1 MKKKGRFSLVL
12 SIILIAAGISLV
24 TLGVLDQQNLL
35 SIAFLKSFVDMVRSS
50 FALFE
55 SGYGI
60 VTPGALLLII
70 GLMMLAFRNRKPFS
84 HFYEI
89 YIVLEY
95 LTLVLLVRLYKH
107 EPMPAFLSS
116 YLEKTEISDKKL
128 LIVFAF
134 ILEFVLGI
142 FLLYLASFLDS
153 SWRRKRDWKIKKLV
167 HDGLLPSE
175 EEEAAEKERIHQE
188 KLNAIEE
195 KKIARQDAKLNKER
209 EKAENKAK
217 KKSEKEEKRE
227 QKRYEKLRE
236 KKEREREAEEARAK
250 AKAENDADKEREKAE
265 ILSRKEA
272 KLAKKEERRAKKEN
286 AKRIKAE
293 RDEGEESLPPIEFA
307 EPPAN
312 PNNPL
317 EFPSFSEM
325 PELKTIEHTDNSP
338 STSQYDEDNQDD
350 FQMAPVSSNILS
362 TIKDEEDRKSSR
374 PSLESN
380 SHFRSGGMI
389 EATLEAFNNKE
400 KSAPLPPQR
409 PIIGYDDE
417 EEAETE
423 FVQKNDFAPSNL
435 SPDHPRYKLFEA
447 LHNNERPQS
456 AKSEATEK
464 ASPAVANAAPSDLSP
479 DHPRYKMFQALQNG
493 SRADAQP
500 APSKTAKTSSVA
512 PSNLSPEH
520 PRYKLFQAIADGAKP
535 ESSVS
540 HFPGKAF
547 QPEEESDV
555 KIMKSTYEESS
566 KQTVSEPST
575 GTIQYG
581 KPEAEK
587 TKPIVKETTARPSL
601 SAFNEEMRAE
611 EKRFEPAPKAE
622 PVRYEMESQPQEE
635 IPAARNDSSSSPDDC
650 NAEQENEL
658 ELSVGIGGLSS
669 NNMGFYAIKQRS
681 QRNYIA
687 PPVSLL
693 KDYPSANSELDP
705 LTRRKGEIIVEALA
719 QQRVYVELIDI
730 IKGPTVT
737 MYELKLGEGTLISRI
752 KAREAELNYA
762 LGGSKI
768 RILAP
773 IPGKQA
779 VGIEVPNAS
788 RDTIGFKDMIYAL
801 RASEKYKSFRV
812 PMILGKTITGEPVVI
827 DVCKMPHMIIAGTTG
842 SGKSVCINSFINTI
856 LYQKGPKEVRLLMV
870 DPKMVELSMYNG
882 IPHLLTPVIT
892 DAKRV
897 VKVLNWLVE
906 EMERRYQMIS
916 KFGVRNIEG
925 LNEKLTREHIAA
937 ERMPYIVLIMDEFA
951 DMMSVVGKD
960 IENLVARL
968 TAKAR
973 AAGIHLILA
982 TQRPSADVIT
992 GTIKSNLPARIAF
1005 AVSSGTNS
1013 RVILDEGGAENLL
1026 GKGDMLLLNPS
1037 VMGLERIQGA
1047 FLSDG
1052 EVDEISSFVRKNAG
1066 ETDYLSE
1073 DLFEDDDR
1081 DNDQGDSSD
1090 VILADSDSDE
1100 ALYEQAKAI
1109 CFERKCASA
1118 SYLQRRMKIGYNR
1131 AARLIE
1137 MMEEDGIVGEA
1148 HGSKPR
1154 EILRYE

>member
-12 SIILIAAGISLV
+12 SIILIVAGTALV
-24 TLGVLDQQNLL
+24 TLGILDQQSLL
-35 SIAFLKSFVDMVRSS
+35 SIAFLKSFMAMIRSN
-50 FALFE
+50 FALIE

-60 VTPGALLLII
+60 VTPGALIMLI

-95 LTLVLLVRLYKH
+95 LTLVLLVRLYRH
-107 EPMPAFLSS
+107 DPMPVLLSS
-116 YLEKTEISDKKL
+116 YLEKTAISDKKL
-128 LIVFAF
+128 LILFAF
-134 ILEFVLGI
+134 ILEAVLGI
-142 FLLYLASFLDS
+142 FLLYLASFLDA
-153 SWRRKRDWKIKKLV
+153 SWRRRRDWKIKKLV

-175 EEEAAEKERIHQE
+175 EEQEAEKERIHQE

-209 EKAENKAK
+209 EKAEQKAK
-217 KKSEKEEKRE
+217 RRAEKEERCE

-236 KKEREREAEEARAK
+236 RKEREREEEEARAK
-250 AKAENDADKEREKAE
+250 AKAESDADKEREKAE
-265 ILSRKEA
+265 LISRKEA
-272 KLAKKEERRAKKEN
+272 KLLKKEERRAKKAE
-286 AKRIKAE
+286 AKRARSE
-293 RDEGEESLPPIEFA
+293 RDDDEQSLPPLEFA
-307 EPPAN
+307 ASPAN

-325 PELKTIEHTDNSP
+325 PDLKTIEREDD
-338 STSQYDEDNQDD
+338 SQSDYRYEEDQDD
-350 FQMAPVSSNILS
+350 YQTEPISSNILS
-362 TIKDEEDRKSSR
+362 TIKEEEERRAVR
-374 PSLESN
+374 PSLESS

-389 EATLEAFNNKE
+389 EATLEAFNNNQ
-400 KSAPLPPQR
+400 KSNVQLPPQR
-409 PIIGYDDE
+409 PIIGYDDGKDE
-417 EEAETE
+417 EEVV
-423 FVQKNDFAPSNL
+423 VQRSGFAPSNL
-435 SPDHPRYKLFEA
+435 SPDHPRYKMFEA
-447 LHNNERPQS
+447 LYNNERPQD
-456 AKSEATEK
+456 AKREES
-464 ASPAVANAAPSDLSP
+464 V
-479 DHPRYKMFQALQNG
+479 Q
-493 SRADAQP
+493 AQP
-500 APSKTAKTSSVA
+500 SQTNAA

-520 PRYKLFQAIADGAKP
+520 PRYKLFQALQNGSRAAAEPSPMKPSKTSVAPSGLSPEHPRYKLFEAIANGKGA

-547 QPEEESDV
+547 QPEEDADV
-555 KIMKSTYEESS
+555 EIMKSTYEESP
-566 KQTVSEPST
+566 KQSFPEPSVRAAEY
-575 GTIQYG
+575 IEP
-581 KPEAEK
+581 KSEERPAIEEKAPEPAPFYQE
-587 TKPIVKETTARPSL
+587 RD
-601 SAFNEEMRAE
+601 
-611 EKRFEPAPKAE
+611 EKRFEANVKAE
-622 PVRYEMESQPQEE
+622 PRRYEMERQHQEE
-635 IPAARNDSSSSPDDC
+635 APASDNDSAASEDGEI
-650 NAEQENEL
+650 AEQQNEL

-681 QRNYIA
+681 QRNYTA

-693 KDYPSANSELDP
+693 KDYPSASSELDP
-705 LTRRKGEIIVEALA
+705 LTRQKGDIIVEALA
-719 QQRVYVELIDI
+719 QQRVYVELINI

-925 LNEKLTREHIAA
+925 LNEKLAREHIAA
-937 ERMPYIVLIMDEFA
+937 EKMPYIVLIMDEFA

-1081 DNDQGDSSD
+1081 DNDQSDSSD

>member
-12 SIILIAAGISLV
+12 SIIIIVLGVAEI
-24 TLGVLDQQNLL
+24 TLGALYCLGLL
-35 SIAFLKSFVDMVRSS
+35 SIPVLSS
-50 FALFE
+50 LMNAIEANLALFCT
-55 SGYGI
+55 GYGV
-60 VTPGALLLII
+60 VTPGILLLLI
-70 GLMMLAFRNRKPFS
+70 GLMMISFRNRKPFS
-84 HFYEI
+84 HFYEVYVI
-89 YIVLEY
+89 PEY
-95 LTLVLLVRLYKH
+95 LTLEIFIRQLRG
-107 EPMPAFLSS
+107 EPMPQMING
-116 YLEKTEISDKKL
+116 YLEKAAISSKTL
-128 LIVFAF
+128 LLGFALA
-134 ILEFVLGI
+134 LEVVLGL

-153 SWRRKRDWKIKKLV
+153 SWRRKRDWKMKKLI
-167 HDGLLPSE
+167 HDGVLPSE
-175 EEEAAEKERIHQE
+175 EEEAADKERIHQE

-195 KKIARQDAKLNKER
+195 KKIARQVAKQEKER
-209 EKAENKAK
+209 AKAEAAERKRA
-217 KKSEKEEKRE
+217 EKEAKRD
-227 QKRYEKLRE
+227 QKSYEKLRE
-236 KKEREREAEEARAK
+236 KKERKREAEEAKARARE
-250 AKAENDADKEREKAE
+250 AAAADKEREKAE
-265 ILSRKEA
+265 IQASKEA
-272 KLAKKEERRAKKEN
+272 KLARKEERRALKEQKKL
-286 AKRIKAE
+286 KSKADAE
-293 RDEGEESLPPIEFA
+293 DELPPLEFA
-307 EPPAN
+307 ASPAN

-325 PELKTIEHTDNSP
+325 PELKTIEHADAVP
-338 STSQYDEDNQDD
+338 AAEADD
-350 FQMAPVSSNILS
+350 IHEYSIGAPIESNI
-362 TIKDEEDRKSSR
+362 IGAVKDDIER
-374 PSLESN
+374 PMIQSDEN
-380 SHFRSGGMI
+380 GHFRSGGMI
-389 EATLEAFNNKE
+389 EATLESFNSQSGRAE
-400 KSAPLPPQR
+400 LPPQR
-409 PIIGYDDE
+409 PIIGYDDVPAKTAGKTNGSRSSFAPSNLSPDHPRYRLFQALQNNE
-417 EEAETE
+417 HPAESAVHE
-423 FVQKNDFAPSNL
+423 KEDPAPAPLNSAPSNL
-435 SPDHPRYKLFEA
+435 SPDHPRYKLFQN
-447 LHNNERPQS
+447 LQNDRRPEPP
-456 AKSEATEK
+456 AEPKTEK
-464 ASPAVANAAPSDLSP
+464 SSIAPSGLSP
-479 DHPRYKMFQALQNG
+479 D
-493 SRADAQP
+493 
-500 APSKTAKTSSVA
+500 
-512 PSNLSPEH
+512 H
-520 PRYKLFQAIADGAKP
+520 PRYKLFQAIADKAGTGG
-535 ESSVS
+535 SVT

-547 QPEEESDV
+547 QPEEDSDEE
-555 KIMKSTYEESS
+555 IIRSTYEEAPKVAPASFS
-566 KQTVSEPST
+566 AAVEERPMPDRNQSAEP
-575 GTIQYG
+575 QQ
-581 KPEAEK
+581 
-587 TKPIVKETTARPSL
+587 V
-601 SAFNEEMRAE
+601 RAE
-611 EKRFEPAPKAE
+611 ESQSFRMPASAAPEVVQQKAE
-622 PVRYEMESQPQEE
+622 PSPYSGREE
-635 IPAARNDSSSSPDDC
+635 TYRKPSEPDSSSVAAADEG
-650 NAEQENEL
+650 AEETGEQENEL

-681 QRNYIA
+681 QRSYAA

-693 KDYPSANSELDP
+693 TDYPSVGSELDP
-705 LTRRKGEIIVEALA
+705 LTISKGNIIVEALA
-719 QQRVYVELIDI
+719 QQKVYVELIDI

-737 MYELKLGEGTLISRI
+737 MYELKLAEGTIISKI

-762 LGGSKI
+762 LGGSRI

-773 IPGKQA
+773 VPGKQA
-779 VGIEVPNAS
+779 VGIEVPNAT

-801 RASEKYKSFRV
+801 RASDKYMGFKV

-925 LNEKLTREHIAA
+925 LNDKLAREHIAA

-1013 RVILDEGGAENLL
+1013 RVILDEGGAESLL

-1037 VMGLERIQGA
+1037 VMGLQRIQGA

-1052 EVDEISSFVRKNAG
+1052 EVDAISSFVRKNAG
-1066 ETDYLSE
+1066 EPDYLSE

-1081 DNDQGDSSD
+1081 DSDSGDSSD
-1090 VILADSDSDE
+1090 VILSDSDSDE
-1100 ALYEQAKAI
+1100 ALYEQAKSI